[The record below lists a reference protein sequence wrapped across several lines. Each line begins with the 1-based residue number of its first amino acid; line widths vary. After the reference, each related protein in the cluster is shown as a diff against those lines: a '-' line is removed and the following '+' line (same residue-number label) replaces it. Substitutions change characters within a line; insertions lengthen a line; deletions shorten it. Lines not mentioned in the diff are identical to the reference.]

1 MFQIISMTGE
11 ILDETDS
18 PIYSKFNPK
27 SGAWIPAIEVDAECV
42 VVDGKH
48 CVIYGKP
55 FAAGTEKVVF
65 IKKIDAAEKISKL
78 AQNFSTDSL
87 DIMEAIIELD
97 RKQKIL
103 FEIVSA
109 LNQSLEDFKNANS

>member
-11 ILDETDS
+11 ILAETDS

-27 SGAWIPAIEVDAECV
+27 SGAWIPASE
-42 VVDGKH
+42 VDGKR

-78 AQNFSTDSL
+78 AQNLSADSL
-87 DIMEAIIELD
+87 DIMEAIVELD

>member
-1 MFQIISMTGE
+1 MYQIISMTGE
-11 ILDETDS
+11 ILAETDS
-18 PIYSKFNPK
+18 PIYSKFNPS
-27 SGAWIPAIEVDAECV
+27 SGAWISASEVDAECV
-42 VVDGKH
+42 VVNGKR

-65 IKKIDAAEKISKL
+65 VKKIDAAEKIKKL
-78 AQNFSTDSL
+78 SQISADNL

-103 FEIVSA
+103 FEIVTA
-109 LNQSLEDFKNANS
+109 LNQSLEEMKNANS